1 MAKGRDAKQAANWV
15 VNDLFGLLG
24 KAGKGI
30 EDSPVAA
37 ASLGSL
43 LDLIRSE
50 VISGKIA
57 KDVFAI
63 MFETGQDPEAIVA
76 ERGLKQVSDTSAIE
90 AILDQLIEGNP
101 GQVATVQ
108 KNPKVAGWFTGQVM
122 KATGGKA
129 NPGIVNQLVAKKLG
143 LG

>member
-1 MAKGRDAKQAANWV
+1 M
-15 VNDLFGLLG
+15 G
-24 KAGKGI
+24 KTGKGI
-30 EDSPVAA
+30 EDSPVPAA
-37 ASLGSL
+37 NLGKL

-63 MFETGQDPEAIVA
+63 MFEGGGDPEAIVE
-76 ERGLKQVSDTSAIE
+76 ERGLKQVTDTGAIE
-90 AILDQLIEGNP
+90 KLVDELIAANP
-101 GQVATVQ
+101 GQVAQVE

-129 NPGIVNQLVAKKLG
+129 NPGVVNAIVAAKLRIG
-143 LG
+143 